1 MRISLNIVSLR
12 KQMDRLKFTLR
23 ENAIDFLED
32 ALSNAVVAE
41 EAPRRWKFAV
51 LSVVQ
56 AIELSLKQL
65 LSEIHPLF
73 VYANVDNPDKT
84 VTLDK
89 AVERLKRVANFKL
102 SKEEAQALKLAKETR
117 HKIVHYE
124 VDENI
129 KELKLAFAKLLAF
142 LSAFYE
148 SHFDMPL
155 HDEID
160 EKLWRS
166 GLKIREHG
174 QELFKKAAEKIEANI
189 NREFEE
195 VVVCPSCGWE
205 AMLVNEDNEGH
216 CYMCGHQEQFYF
228 CDRCNCM
235 MVEGEQEEEYGKVY
249 CLPCLEYVSSDYWYE
264 QSAGK

>member
-1 MRISLNIVSLR
+1 
-12 KQMDRLKFTLR
+12 MDRLKFTLR

-32 ALSNAVVAE
+32 ALSNAVVSE

-51 LSVVQ
+51 LSIVQ
-56 AIELSLKQL
+56 SIELSLKQL
-65 LSEIHPLF
+65 LSDVHPLF
-73 VYANVDNPDKT
+73 VYANVDNPNKT

-89 AVERLKRVANFKL
+89 AVERLKKVTDFKL
-102 SKEEAQALKLAKETR
+102 SKEEAQALKLAKEAR
-117 HKIVHYE
+117 HRIVHHE

-129 KELKLAFAKLLAF
+129 EGLKLAFAKLLAF
-142 LSAFYE
+142 LSGFYD

-155 HDEID
+155 HDQIVED
-160 EKLWRS
+160 LWRS
-166 GLKIREHG
+166 GLRIKAHG
-174 QELFKKAAEKIEANI
+174 EELFKKATQRIEANI

-205 AMLVNEDNEGH
+205 AMLVSEDNEGH
-216 CYMCGHQEQFYF
+216 CYMCGHDEQLYF

-235 MVEGEQEEEYGKVY
+235 MVEGEQEEEYGKIY
-249 CLPCLEYVSSDYWYE
+249 CSSCFECVSSDYWYE